1 MKSKA
6 TIALSLLIIFL
17 TAVASIGGLFIHH
30 LYRDH
35 TNFVL
40 SAWYANDLVTLIV
53 AFPLLSGALFFK
65 YKGSERSH
73 LVWLGMIYFIL
84 YNFAYYLFGA
94 AFNWF
99 FPIYVALFTLAGFTL
114 IFGMIETDI
123 KKIESRIGTR
133 SYRMASIYMFFWTFI
148 LSIAWIGQWLNFVL
162 TDTLPQLIV
171 QTGGPS
177 NLVAA
182 LDLCFVVPLALLS
195 GVWLWQSRP
204 WGYVLAIISNVKGT
218 VYTIVLIT
226 GSIIQERSGVE
237 GAMDL
242 IGLWIFLFLGCLLS
256 SMYLLRKYSAS
267 VGN

>member
-1 MKSKA
+1 
-6 TIALSLLIIFL
+6 
-17 TAVASIGGLFIHH
+17 
-30 LYRDH
+30 
-35 TNFVL
+35 
-40 SAWYANDLVTLIV
+40 
-53 AFPLLSGALFFK
+53 
-65 YKGSERSH
+65 
-73 LVWLGMIYFIL
+73 
-84 YNFAYYLFGA
+84 
-94 AFNWF
+94 
-99 FPIYVALFTLAGFTL
+99 
-114 IFGMIETDI
+114 MIETDI

-133 SYRMASIYMFFWTFI
+133 SYRMVSIYMFFWTFI

-195 GVWLWQSRP
+195 GVWLWQNRP

-226 GSIIQERSGVE
+226 GSIIQERSDVE

-242 IGLWIFLFLGCLLS
+242 IVLWIFLFLGCLLS